1 MTPFISPLRGRKAVR
16 AVRSLYAPSWDW
28 TAALILKESL
38 RMKVLVLAL
47 AGFFVASAA
56 DAATRNYSIP
66 TDEGHRIGVC
76 LSDGAS
82 CGKAAAD
89 AFCKKEGFAESI
101 LFSREA
107 VPAARVI
114 DSGKMCED
122 GACQAFTRIKCFQ
135 PKEEAAAG

>member
-1 MTPFISPLRGRKAVR
+1 
-16 AVRSLYAPSWDW
+16 
-28 TAALILKESL
+28 
-38 RMKVLVLAL
+38 MKVLVIAL
-47 AGFFVASAA
+47 AGFFAVTAA
-56 DAATRNYSIP
+56 EAATRNYSIP

-76 LSDGAS
+76 LADGAS

-101 LFSREA
+101 LFARET

-114 DSGKMCED
+114 DSGGMCEG

-135 PKEEAAAG
+135 AQEEAAG